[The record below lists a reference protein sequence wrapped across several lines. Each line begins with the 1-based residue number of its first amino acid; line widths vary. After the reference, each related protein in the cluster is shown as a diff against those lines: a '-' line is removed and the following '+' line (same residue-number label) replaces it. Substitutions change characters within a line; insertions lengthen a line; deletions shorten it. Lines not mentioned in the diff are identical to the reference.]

1 MGKTRSKR
9 WSIVKHETTNE
20 KIRFMEKRRNS
31 HTQGGLRL
39 ILAAGEK
46 RLFLPKTLEL
56 LLPEVHSAKT
66 ALNKLK
72 IRLPE

>member
-1 MGKTRSKR
+1 VVHRKTR
-9 WSIVKHETTNE
+9 N
-20 KIRFMEKRRNS
+20 
-31 HTQGGLRL
+31 QGGLRL